1 MKSSPISFSA
11 NRSKELTMKSN
22 RIRLVIVCAVFT
34 WLAGCASPA
43 SRDALVVDDV
53 SLGAKHPYSVS
64 VSTSGGGETS
74 AMDYTNISNE
84 DLAAAIEESITTS
97 GLFSSVIKGDGADYK
112 LRVSLVS
119 MSKPMFGFSF
129 KIDMEMAWSLVNER
143 TGEAVMRESI
153 KSTHTA
159 TAGEAFAA
167 VTRIRLAVEGAAQ
180 NNIRQGLQKIAALQL
195 E

>member
-1 MKSSPISFSA
+1 
-11 NRSKELTMKSN
+11 MKSN
-22 RIRLVIVCAVFT
+22 RIRLVIVCAVVT